1 MKRKDT
7 QTSSISQD
15 RAKALS
21 CEKRSRLKSLAAVSL
36 GALIILG
43 ALYLHTLPLVQ
54 DVKVSFKESG
64 IDVSAFT
71 YSDVKEY
78 GEIISTLQANPVR

>member
-1 MKRKDT
+1 M
-7 QTSSISQD
+7 
-15 RAKALS
+15 
-21 CEKRSRLKSLAAVSL
+21 
-36 GALIILG
+36 ILG
-43 ALYLHTLPLVQ
+43 ALYLHTLPQVQ